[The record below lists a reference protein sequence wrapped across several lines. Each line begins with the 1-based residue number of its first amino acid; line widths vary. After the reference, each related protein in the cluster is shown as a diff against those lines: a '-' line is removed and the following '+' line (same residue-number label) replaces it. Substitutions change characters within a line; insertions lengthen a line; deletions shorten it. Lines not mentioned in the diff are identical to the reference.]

1 MPRSSRKSSRR
12 KSSRKKSSRKSSSRK
27 KSLAVMIRQIAKKNN
42 IVLPGAQ
49 PVRVPPA
56 RVGAPMRNVEPVGA
70 KAGIPQVRI
79 SAPADRACGTNAKD
93 EDRYMREELVALA
106 RAQGVDTK
114 QNMDLLCKAL
124 GINPR
129 AIGGVLVEKKDCG
142 TKARGDDR
150 YTREDVQTLARARNI
165 PVQGRSMD
173 ELCADLGLTQA
184 PMEIRSSSSVPAVP
198 SVRRSASAV
207 SKGLSDV
214 VKGRKVSSVSY
225 RAPAPDLDELAEL
238 DNYNSF

>member
-49 PVRVPPA
+49 ARAQPI
-56 RVGAPMRNVEPVGA
+56 RVGAPMLNVQPVGA

-207 SKGLSDV
+207 SKGLSEA
-214 VKGRKVSSVSY
+214 VKGRKVSSASY
-225 RAPAPDLDELAEL
+225 RTPAPDLDELAEL
-238 DNYNSF
+238 DDYNSL

>member
-1 MPRSSRKSSRR
+1 
-12 KSSRKKSSRKSSSRK
+12 
-27 KSLAVMIRQIAKKNN
+27 MIRQIAKKNN
-42 IVLPGAQ
+42 IVLPGA

-56 RVGAPMRNVEPVGA
+56 RVGAPMRNVQPVGA
-70 KAGIPQVRI
+70 QAGIPQVRI

-106 RAQGVDTK
+106 RAQGVDPK

-129 AIGGVLVEKKDCG
+129 AIGGVLVEKKGCG
-142 TKARGDDR
+142 TKERGDDR
-150 YTREDVQTLARARNI
+150 YTREDVETLARARNI

-173 ELCADLGLTQA
+173 ELCVDLGLTQA
-184 PMEIRSSSSVPAVP
+184 QEEIRSSSSVPAAP
-198 SVRRSASAV
+198 KARPSASSV
-207 SKGLSDV
+207 SKGLSEA

-225 RAPAPDLDELAEL
+225 MPDLAEV
-238 DNYNSF
+238 DNYNSFSPSERPSASSVSNGFRERLWMDNFSSF